1 MEDEKRIENPGLK
14 DCNCKLQSA
23 LQTFSAYPEEQSNR
37 GISIFGIKVF
47 SSVEG

>member
-23 LQTFSAYPEEQSNR
+23 LQTFSAYHEEQGFNLL
-37 GISIFGIKVF
+37 IDAIKRH
-47 SSVEG
+47 GKN